1 MMRGAEWMGNTPVI
15 GREMITISKKEYE
28 ELKKLTERLIDDKKE
43 MEKEFK
49 EILSRVV
56 DEVET
61 REQIGEL
68 LSKKE
73 FESFKESGFSP
84 EKLVNTIEEQEQTI
98 NDLKKK
104 INKLENSKLGKLQ
117 KKLWGLRN
125 KK

>member
-1 MMRGAEWMGNTPVI
+1 MRGEKWMGNTPVVD
-15 GREMITISKKEYE
+15 REMITISKEEYE

-43 MEKEFK
+43 MEEEFK

-56 DEVET
+56 DEVEA

-68 LSKKE
+68 LRKKE

-84 EKLVNTIEEQEQTI
+84 EKLVNTIDEQEQTI

-125 KK
+125 RK

>member
-1 MMRGAEWMGNTPVI
+1 MSHTSMVN
-15 GREMITISKKEYE
+15 REMITINKEEYE
-28 ELKKLTERLIDDKKE
+28 DLKRLNERLIKDKKE
-43 MEKEFK
+43 MEEEFK
-49 EILSRVV
+49 EILSHIV

-73 FESFKESGFSP
+73 FESFKESGLSP
-84 EKLVNTIEEQEQTI
+84 EKLIQTMKENEQMI

-117 KKLWGLRN
+117 KKIWDFRN
-125 KK
+125 KKN